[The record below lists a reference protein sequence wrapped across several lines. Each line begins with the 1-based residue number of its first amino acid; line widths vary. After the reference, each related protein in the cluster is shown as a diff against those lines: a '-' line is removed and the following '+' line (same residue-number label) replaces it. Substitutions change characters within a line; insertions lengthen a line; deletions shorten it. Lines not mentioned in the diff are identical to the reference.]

1 MFSLFRAGLQSL
13 RSALS
18 KTRSLLAQGLRRL
31 FGGPLDQDA
40 LEQLERLL
48 YEADFGVSTASQIT
62 QGVATRLSRE
72 ATPSADQLL
81 GALRAELSPLLPP
94 PGRPFEKAEGGPL
107 VVLVVGVNGNG
118 KTTTIAKLAHV
129 YQSQG
134 WKVMVAAADTYR
146 AAAVD
151 QLQIWSD
158 RLGCAF
164 VRGPDRG
171 DPAAVAFDACTSA
184 RARAMDLLLIDTAGR
199 LQNKDELM
207 AELAKVRRVCGKAL
221 AAAPQE
227 TLLVV
232 EATTGQN
239 ALDQAQ
245 VFQQHTPLTGVVITK
260 LDGTAKG
267 GMALSLYQH
276 SKLPIRWIGTG
287 EQLEDIEL
295 FDPTLYLSGIL
306 DDALE
311 ER

>member
-18 KTRSLLAQGLRRL
+18 KTRSFLAQGLKRL
-31 FGGPLDQDA
+31 FGGPLDENA

-48 YEADFGVSTASQIT
+48 YEADFGVTTANQIT
-62 QGVATRLSRE
+62 QGIARRLSRE
-72 ATPSADQLL
+72 AAPSADQLL
-81 GALRAELSPLLPP
+81 AALRAELAPLLPP
-94 PGRPFEKAEGGPL
+94 PGRPFEKMAACPL

-118 KTTTIAKLAHV
+118 KTTTIAKLAHA

-134 WKVMVAAADTYR
+134 WSVMLAAADTYR

-151 QLQIWSD
+151 QLQIWSQ
-158 RLGCAF
+158 RLGCGF
-164 VRGPDRG
+164 IRGPERG
-171 DPAAVAFDACTSA
+171 DPAAVAFDACAAAKA
-184 RARAMDLLLIDTAGR
+184 RGIDLLLIDTAGR
-199 LQNKDELM
+199 LQNKEDLM

-221 AAAPQE
+221 PDAPQE

-287 EQLEDIEL
+287 EQLEDLEL
-295 FDPTLYLSGIL
+295 FDPTLYLNGIL
-306 DDALE
+306 DE
-311 ER
+311 SMG